1 MMKPAFFLAVA
12 ILGAIAI
19 PAFAQEANAPGLGEV
34 VVTGNRLN
42 ARYAQQDRPVV
53 GLRRQADSAVLQLSI
68 ASDSRDEA
76 TRKREIHTMLLD
88 ALDRAAA
95 AGVEMVTGSFELV
108 PVTRAN
114 YQELPLVSA
123 GRVDTSQ
130 ANVMIKVKLAG
141 SVVAAEQRLDAFIK
155 SVPRTGRGTI
165 DKTGALALT
174 IVNPDQYRDAIVT
187 LVADNA
193 RHYAAIFGPDY
204 AVQVTGID
212 GQVLWSQ
219 VSGTDVFL
227 YVPYR
232 YTILPK

>member
-1 MMKPAFFLAVA
+1 MNPRLFLAATVLA
-12 ILGAIAI
+12 TATV
-19 PAFAQEANAPGLGEV
+19 PAFAQNAGTPGLGEV

-53 GLRRQADSAVLQLSI
+53 GLRRQADAAVLQLSI
-68 ASDSRDEA
+68 ASDSRDPE
-76 TRKREIHTMLLD
+76 TRKREIHAILLA

-95 AGVEMVTGSFELV
+95 AGLDLVTGGFELT
-108 PVTRAN
+108 PVTKAS
-114 YQELPLVSA
+114 YQDLPLVSA

-130 ANVMIKVKLAG
+130 ATLMVKVKLAG
-141 SVVAAEQRLDAFIK
+141 SITVAEQRLDAFIK

-165 DKTGALALT
+165 DKAGGLSLT
-174 IVNPDQYRDAIVT
+174 IVNPDQYRDAIVQ

-193 RHYAAIFGPDY
+193 RHYAAMFGPDY
-204 AVQVTGID
+204 AVQASGVD
-212 GQVLWSQ
+212 GQVSWSQ

-232 YTILPK
+232 YTIVPK